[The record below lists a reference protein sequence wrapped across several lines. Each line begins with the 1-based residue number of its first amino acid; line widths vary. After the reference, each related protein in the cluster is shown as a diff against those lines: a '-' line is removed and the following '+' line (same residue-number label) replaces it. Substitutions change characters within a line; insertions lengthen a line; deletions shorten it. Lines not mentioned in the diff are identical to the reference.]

1 MAAIET
7 PCIKVCTLDVRLGQ
21 CLGCGRRIGE
31 IERWARMSAAER
43 KTIMADLPARLAAIA
58 AVRAATAG

>member
-1 MAAIET
+1 
-7 PCIKVCTLDVRLGQ
+7 
-21 CLGCGRRIGE
+21 
-31 IERWARMSAAER
+31 MSTAER

>member
-7 PCIKVCTLDVRLGQ
+7 PCIKVCTLDVGLGQ
-21 CLGCGRRIGE
+21 CLGCGRRIDE
-31 IERWARMSAAER
+31 IERWARMSETER
-43 KTIMADLPARLAAIA
+43 KAIMAELPARLTAMT